1 MLWNKKIDNKTV
13 REAENE
19 LHLTV
24 FLIRTAERLSLES
37 LEKK

>member
-1 MLWNKKIDNKTV
+1 MGDYKCALNFNV

-24 FLIRTAERLSLES
+24 FLIRTAERLSLE
-37 LEKK
+37 KK